1 MGVRHNARRRELGNF
16 LLLHTAESL
25 QGGLRAIGGE
35 SEVVV
40 AGLAGALDY
49 IFTVILETGIAG
61 LLLSAAHRKYSCSP
75 TRNL

>member
-1 MGVRHNARRRELGNF
+1 M
-16 LLLHTAESL
+16 
-25 QGGLRAIGGE
+25 GGE
-35 SEVVV
+35 SEVAI